1 MTRVGFLGAMNRDL
15 VAQQHCAT
23 VLNALRIDAL
33 PLVETPISDED
44 AQRGAELLQE
54 LGAADYLGGSAF
66 NAARVAALL
75 NNGNEIDLAFF
86 GVAGTLGPSRPHLE
100 ALNGWGFD
108 TSGVETS
115 AIPPATCLA
124 IVEQAGRTL
133 LTAHGANAAIANW
146 LERQHSALAIAIAR
160 CDAIHVTSFLDP
172 ASPALIARILER
184 ARIDNPELIVSLDP
198 GMAWIAPGGDGFA
211 RLLAQTNILHLN
223 SDEFTR
229 LLGKASPAEIGAGLQ
244 PGWLLVARTHEAV
257 TLYSEKGS
265 VPYAP
270 ELQDMV
276 VMDATGAGDTFCGAF
291 LWSYCQDVTRPQ
303 RAVAL
308 GFALARH
315 KVGMDGPLAL
325 TDTTRREIVTK
336 IVKAEW

>member
-1 MTRVGFLGAMNRDL
+1 MNRDL
-15 VAQQHCAT
+15 VAQQDCAT
-23 VLNALRIDAL
+23 VLDALRINAS

-44 AQRGAELLQE
+44 AQRGAEFLQE

-75 NNGNEIDLAFF
+75 NDGNEIDLAFF

-100 ALNGWGFD
+100 ALDSWGFD
-108 TSGVETS
+108 TSGVE
-115 AIPPATCLA
+115 ATCLA

-160 CDAIHVTSFLDP
+160 CDAIHVTSYLDP

-223 SDEFTR
+223 SEEFTR

-244 PGWLLVARTHEAV
+244 PGWLLVARTHEGV

-265 VPYAP
+265 APYAP
-270 ELQDMV
+270 ELQDMDV
-276 VMDATGAGDTFCGAF
+276 RDATGAGDTFCGAF
-291 LWSYCQDVTRPQ
+291 LWSYCQDVTRLQ

-315 KVGMDGPLAL
+315 KVGMAGPLAL
-325 TDTTRREIVTK
+325 TDATRREIVTK